1 MSMQGVAVPRLD
13 DLMNYM
19 ITWVNEL
26 QATSTADTAHRQ
38 FGWVDDT
45 CTAFIVGKEKYRL
58 TRFGITPVNTDS
70 RTDSVL
76 QTKGYVRSVEED
88 G

>member
-1 MSMQGVAVPRLD
+1 MPLTAVTSRDEFRKNMFMQGVAVPRLD

-45 CTAFIVGKEKYRL
+45 WPAFIVGEREIQAG
-58 TRFGITPVNTDS
+58 RDS
-70 RTDSVL
+70 A
-76 QTKGYVRSVEED
+76 
-88 G
+88 